1 MKKLCAVA
9 LCAVAAM
16 GTTVLVNVQ
25 RAEARANYKK
35 QFEALYVKKDSA
47 DPNEKKLAEA
57 AEAAKCNICHVGKE
71 KKERNAYGQALA
83 KLLMKKE
90 TDNAKIDAALQE
102 VAKEHSK
109 AGDPSSPTFG
119 DLIKEGKLPGGG

>member
-1 MKKLCAVA
+1 MKKVFVVA
-9 LCAVAAM
+9 LCAVAAV
-16 GTTVLVNVQ
+16 GTSMLINVQ

-35 QFEALYVKKDSA
+35 QFEAMYVKKESS
-47 DPNEKKLAEA
+47 DPNDKKLAEA
-57 AEAAKCNICHVGKE
+57 AEAAKCGICHVGKE
-71 KKERNAYGQALA
+71 KKDRNAYGQALA

-109 AGDPSSPTFG
+109 PGDASSPTFG